1 MNTWLRLSVEPG
13 KLFQAHPAL
22 QLDRASLTGLNR
34 SLLVVMGAETPTSQ
48 EVSAC
53 SYFSLD
59 VSKSES

>member
-1 MNTWLRLSVEPG
+1 MEPG